1 VRKCGRKGKKKE
13 GVAEGNRCEVGEVE
27 GYIQSG
33 YGNIITPFGEGTGK
47 VLPSPGSRKQWV
59 LVARIGLGPGR

>member
-1 VRKCGRKGKKKE
+1 MRKCGKKGKKKE

-33 YGNIITPFGEGTGK
+33 YGNIIAPFGGGK
-47 VLPSPGSRKQWV
+47 RGRFCQAQGVASSGRSWSG
-59 LVARIGLGPGR
+59 LV